1 MANDSMI
8 IFGAP
13 MLPDP
18 DDLAALMA
26 EAVAAGWLS
35 NGGILA
41 ERLERAL
48 RIRFSSKDAMLVSSG
63 TMALM
68 MALRLGGIPQGA
80 EVITT
85 PLSFPATV
93 QAIRWC
99 GFTPVFADVEPDTLS
114 LCPQSAAAAIT
125 PRTAAILPVHLLGV
139 PCDTDAFAALAKAH
153 ALWLVYDAA
162 QAFEITWHGQ
172 PLARFGDA
180 SALSLHATKLL
191 NTGEGGV
198 LVTKGA
204 SAAHDARQMRNFGL
218 KAGQMRGPGIN
229 GKMSEAQAA
238 LGLALL
244 PHLDQEIS
252 KRQALRAQ
260 YNDALS
266 GIARPQPTRAGASDS
281 LLAYTIR
288 IAPERREA
296 AREALARAHVLT
308 GNNFPLLC
316 GPHTDLPDHT
326 IISAAGAPIAPKL
339 ADEVLRL
346 PLHGR
351 MTESNVDHIA
361 NVLRGVL

>member
-1 MANDSMI
+1 MTGEPMI
-8 IFGAP
+8 VFGTP

-18 DDLAALMA
+18 ERLSALMA
-26 EAVAAGWLS
+26 EAIATGWLS

-48 RIRFSSKDAMLVSSG
+48 RTHLDSDSAALVSSG

-68 MALRLGGIPQGA
+68 MALRLGGLPEGA

-114 LCPQSAAAAIT
+114 LCPESTAAAIT

-139 PCDTDAFAALAKAH
+139 PCDTGAFAALAAAH
-153 ALWLVYDAA
+153 GLWLVYDAA
-162 QAFEITWHGQ
+162 QAFEISWQGK
-172 PLARFGDA
+172 PLAHFGNA
-180 SALSLHATKLL
+180 AALSLHATKLL

-198 LVTKGA
+198 LVTQGA
-204 SAAHDARQMRNFGL
+204 KVARHARQMRNFGL
-218 KAGQMRGPGIN
+218 KSGQMRGAGIN
-229 GKMSEAQAA
+229 GKMSEVQAA

-244 PHLDQEIS
+244 PHLAQEIAA
-252 KRQALRAQ
+252 RRTLRAH
-260 YNDALS
+260 YRDALS
-266 GIARPQPTRAGASDS
+266 GIAPAQPTRTGASES
-281 LLAYTIR
+281 LLAYAIR
-288 IAPERREA
+288 IAPERRDA

-308 GNNFPLLC
+308 GNHFPLLC
-316 GPHTDLPDHT
+316 GPKTDLPEHR
-326 IISAAGAPIAPKL
+326 IISAAGAPVAPRV
-339 ADEVLRL
+339 AGEVLRL

-351 MTESNVDHIA
+351 MTESDIDRIA
-361 NVLRGVL
+361 GALRDTL